1 MGGHHI
7 SEMHGGGGQVPFRYE
22 EKAGTPPRIRTGY
35 YFLPSGWYN
44 TSLPV
49 MMLFHGLA
57 GYGVSILNAG
67 SQGTFQVGACS
78 YLCAERKHYRT
89 LNSRLHLGR
98 CPQLYLS

>member
-1 MGGHHI
+1 M
-7 SEMHGGGGQVPFRYE
+7 
-22 EKAGTPPRIRTGY
+22 PPRIRTGY

-67 SQGTFQVGACS
+67 SQGTFQVGAC
-78 YLCAERKHYRT
+78 CFR
-89 LNSRLHLGR
+89 
-98 CPQLYLS
+98 